1 MSVRRC
7 EQISPLNFV
16 ADLPSE
22 TLTFATPGPV
32 TMEPWSQSW
41 VTRIARMFH

>member
-7 EQISPLNFV
+7 EAISPLNFV

-22 TLTFATPGPV
+22 TLTFAALSV
-32 TMEPWSQSW
+32 TTESVLADTDGSH
-41 VTRIARMFH
+41 V

>member
-7 EQISPLNFV
+7 EAISPLNFV

-22 TLTFATPGPV
+22 TLTFAALAL
-32 TMEPWSQSW
+32 S
-41 VTRIARMFH
+41 VTRISLG